1 MSGRIEGLKLE
12 QFGDDGTFPNSRL
25 PLLLYVEAVP
35 RGEASP
41 ERMEALFEAGGWPPA
56 WRASVFT
63 YHHYHS
69 TAHEALGCARGWAR
83 LMLGGPKGREFEV
96 RAGDVVVIPAGVAH
110 RRLDSGRRLH
120 DGRCLSAGTGLGLA
134 ARRAGRPSGGG
145 PQHRGGADAE
155 DRSGGRCGRSAAA
168 ALAVAKTDDN
178 AGLAR
183 SVPCSNPVLA
193 AQK

>member
-69 TAHEALGCARGWAR
+69 TAHEALGCAQGWAR
-83 LMLGGPKGREFEV
+83 LILGGPKGREFEV

-110 RRLDSGRRLH
+110 RRLDSG
-120 DGRCLSAGTGLGLA
+120 DGFMMVGAYPPGQDWDLLRGESGDRPA
-134 ARRAGRPSGGG
+134 ADRNIAAVPM
-145 PQHRGGADAE
+145 PKTDPVAGADGPLL
-155 DRSGGRCGRSAAA
+155 RHWR
-168 ALAVAKTDDN
+168 
-178 AGLAR
+178 
-183 SVPCSNPVLA
+183 
-193 AQK
+193 